1 MAQEGSAD
9 SAKINT
15 VSKNRT
21 LDPLMSHPQTLW
33 LACTLIYENVMGWKL
48 DEAIAKWRPFLS
60 LDPIHNSKI
69 IKTGS
74 DGLRED

>member
-1 MAQEGSAD
+1 
-9 SAKINT
+9 
-15 VSKNRT
+15 
-21 LDPLMSHPQTLW
+21 MSHPQTLW

-48 DEAIAKWRPFLS
+48 DEEIAKWRPFLS
-60 LDPIHNSKI
+60 LAPIYKSKI